1 MVICNFANQSYA
13 NYQIGAPRQGMWKV
27 RFNSDSNFYGF
38 GNWPTFDTDANGSSI
53 NGMPFSANVSIG
65 AYSCLVFSQ
74 DR

>member
-1 MVICNFANQSYA
+1 
-13 NYQIGAPRQGMWKV
+13 MWKV